1 MLAIYR
7 RHQSPCKHT
16 SRRFRNCKC
25 PIWVQG
31 SLRGE
36 YVRRSLDLRSWEAA
50 SELVRGW
57 EASGEVGVVKPEVP
71 TVAEAVKK
79 IIEDANARHLAGE
92 TVRKYKNLLEKRFVG
107 WCESKGLRLLKQIDV
122 GAVRSTSRCRRRL
135 SRRSTS

>member
-16 SRRFRNCKC
+16 SRRFRACKC

-50 SELVRGW
+50 SDLVRGW

-71 TVAEAVKK
+71 TVSEAVTKFMD
-79 IIEDANARHLAGE
+79 DAKARHLATE
-92 TVRKYKNLLEKRFVG
+92 TIRKYKNLLERRFG
-107 WCESKGLRLLKQIDV
+107 TWSESKGY
-122 GAVRSTSRCRRRL
+122 RRREVIFL
-135 SRRSTS
+135 KT